1 MLDFFVCCLLKT
13 LLHGESPLCGG
24 AISKKE
30 YGVIADSG
38 ADTEFTGRHPA
49 PCFATKVLF
58 LFFSN
63 YHRYPFIFGCAWRGL
78 FFTTSHWQMVIL

>member
-1 MLDFFVCCLLKT
+1 
-13 LLHGESPLCGG
+13 
-24 AISKKE
+24 
-30 YGVIADSG
+30 
-38 ADTEFTGRHPA
+38 GRHPA

-63 YHRYPFIFGCAWRGL
+63 YHRYPFISGCAWRGL

>member
-1 MLDFFVCCLLKT
+1 
-13 LLHGESPLCGG
+13 
-24 AISKKE
+24 ISNQV
-30 YGVIADSG
+30 YGIIADSG

-63 YHRYPFIFGCAWRGL
+63 YHRYPFISGCAWRG
-78 FFTTSHWQMVIL
+78 FFLRPATGRWSSCDLIPVPAF

>member
-1 MLDFFVCCLLKT
+1 
-13 LLHGESPLCGG
+13 
-24 AISKKE
+24 
-30 YGVIADSG
+30 IADSG
-38 ADTEFTGRHPA
+38 AGTEFTGRHPA

-63 YHRYPFIFGCAWRGL
+63 YHRYPFISGCAWRGL

>member
-1 MLDFFVCCLLKT
+1 
-13 LLHGESPLCGG
+13 LCGG
-24 AISKKE
+24 AISNQV
-30 YGVIADSG
+30 YGIIADSG
-38 ADTEFTGRHPA
+38 AGTEFTGRHPA

-63 YHRYPFIFGCAWRGL
+63 YHRYPFISGCAWRGL